1 MTRRQILWLVPAA
14 IWLVFTFWYT
24 DFGGPLSE
32 EEISAGLEK
41 FQSQGY
47 TPEQVAALA
56 AFLRNDTG
64 KQFLMVNNIDM
75 DDNPPQMPDYGPDA
89 TASDYFDYYLD
100 HIYTQLFRRASHPAF
115 AGSALNYTADEFGV
129 GSDAAFGW
137 DSAALMRYRS
147 RRSFL
152 GVFTHPETRNRY
164 QYKVAAMV
172 KTIAY
177 PVEPALYLSDIR
189 LLLFLVLGLVTA
201 LVDIFIYGRQRQRSN
216 Q

>member
-152 GVFTHPETRNRY
+152 GVFTHPETSNRY
-164 QYKVAAMV
+164 PYKVAAMV

>member
-1 MTRRQILWLVPAA
+1 M
-14 IWLVFTFWYT
+14 FTFWYT

-152 GVFTHPETRNRY
+152 GVFTHPETSNRY
-164 QYKVAAMV
+164 PYKVAAMV